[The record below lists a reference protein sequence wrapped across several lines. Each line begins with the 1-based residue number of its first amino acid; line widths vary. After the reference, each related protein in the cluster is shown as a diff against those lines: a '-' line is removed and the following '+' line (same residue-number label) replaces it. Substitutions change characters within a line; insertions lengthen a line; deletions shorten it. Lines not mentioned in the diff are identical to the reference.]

1 LFQIVKKDGH
11 DIVKLTD
18 VGLMKRE
25 DNIGGS
31 IMGSLVYMAPEV
43 LVSKGIY
50 DRKVDIY
57 ALGIVLWEMWYGI
70 DAAEHITPRLSTS
83 IVTAV
88 DTDGMRPFL
97 TLSHKPDERWQGLI
111 TACWDKNPESRP
123 DATCVETFFE
133 QFLRFIDFNAL

>member
-1 LFQIVKKDGH
+1 MILFQIVKRDGH

-31 IMGSLVYMAPEV
+31 STGSLVYMAPEV

-70 DAAEHITPRLSTS
+70 DAAEHIKQKLSTS
-83 IVTAV
+83 IQKDVV
-88 DTDGMRPFL
+88 EYGMRPSL
-97 TLSHKPDERWQGLI
+97 MLSHKPDEHWQGLI
-111 TACWDKNPESRP
+111 TACWDKNPDSRP
-123 DATCVETFFE
+123 DVTCVETFFE
-133 QFLRFIDFNAL
+133 QFLRL

>member
-1 LFQIVKKDGH
+1 
-11 DIVKLTD
+11 
-18 VGLMKRE
+18 MKRE

-31 IMGSLVYMAPEV
+31 IMGSPVYMAPEV

-70 DAAEHITPRLSTS
+70 DAAEHIQSRLSTS
-83 IVTAV
+83 IATDV

>member
-1 LFQIVKKDGH
+1 MFQIVKRDGH

-31 IMGSLVYMAPEV
+31 STGSLVYMAPEV

-70 DAAEHITPRLSTS
+70 DAAEHI
-83 IVTAV
+83 
-88 DTDGMRPFL
+88 
-97 TLSHKPDERWQGLI
+97 KQ
-111 TACWDKNPESRP
+111 K
-123 DATCVETFFE
+123 
-133 QFLRFIDFNAL
+133 